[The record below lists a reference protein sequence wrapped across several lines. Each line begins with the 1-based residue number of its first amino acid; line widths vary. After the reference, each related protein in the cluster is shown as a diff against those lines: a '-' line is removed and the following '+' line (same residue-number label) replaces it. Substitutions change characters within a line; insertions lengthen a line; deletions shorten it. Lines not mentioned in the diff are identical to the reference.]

1 MAKVQLDGVLRS
13 SVLPWCSEVLCALAH
28 IHSLHTGVCCLRY
41 VADWR
46 RVKAQDGYLFSL

>member
-1 MAKVQLDGVLRS
+1 VF
-13 SVLPWCSEVLCALAH
+13 CAMAH